1 MISIESLESKI
12 YNVVPISSQ
21 NIYYGTL
28 DSTIY
33 AKYTG
38 VAHVYKNKF
47 FPAKVLA
54 VDGKDV
60 LVKFTEDHELQITS
74 VVDIWLPCGLKN
86 RIKKQPVF

>member
-1 MISIESLESKI
+1 MYYCLWLIKCYSF
-12 YNVVPISSQ
+12 VPGKD
-21 NIYYGTL
+21 NGTL
-28 DSTIY
+28 DSIIY
-33 AKYTG
+33 AKYSG
-38 VAHVYKNKF
+38 VARVYKNKF